1 MSRDDMPAQ
10 NPAAPITTFHGQ
22 TIDRLAFDGL
32 NVSEVSYRPGQR
44 MRPHAHADAIFSMV
58 LHGFSLE
65 HVGRDSFNVAP
76 SLYRYHPPEE
86 MHENVVGPTGWRLFN
101 IEVPAY
107 WLTRSSDE
115 GQLRQRG
122 LALTGGPM
130 TFLIQRMLREF
141 RFRDCNSRLVME
153 GLALELVGEATRAAA
168 SYNPVG
174 SKNRWLT
181 HVVDRINGEF
191 ARQLTL
197 GELASAAAV
206 DPTHLARCFRRRFNC
221 TIGEYVRR
229 VRIAFACRKLQS
241 TDVPLKELAAEAG
254 FCNQSH
260 FGRAFKA
267 MVGVTPVEYRRLFR
281 DG

>member
-1 MSRDDMPAQ
+1 MSRNDTLGQ
-10 NPAAPITTFHGQ
+10 NPAAPITPILGQ
-22 TIDRLAFDGL
+22 TIERLAFDGL
-32 NVSEVSYRPGQR
+32 NVSEVSYSPGQR
-44 MRPHAHADAIFSMV
+44 LRPHAHADAIFSMV

-65 HVGRDSFNVAP
+65 QVGRDSFNVAP
-76 SLYRYHPPEE
+76 SLYRYHAPEE
-86 MHENVVGPTGWRLFN
+86 THENLVGPTGWRLFN
-101 IEVPAY
+101 IEVPAH
-107 WLTRSSDE
+107 WLERSSDK
-115 GQLRQRG
+115 GQFLQRG

-153 GLALELVGEATRAAA
+153 GLALELVSEAARAAV

-174 SKNRWLT
+174 SKNKWLT
-181 HVVDRINGEF
+181 QVVDRINGEF

-197 GELASAAAV
+197 GELACAAAV
-206 DPTHLARCFRRRFNC
+206 HPTHLARSFRRRFNC
-221 TIGEYVRR
+221 TIGDYVRR

-241 TDVPLKELAAEAG
+241 TDVPLKELAAKAG

-260 FGRAFKA
+260 FGRAFRA
-267 MVGVTPVEYRRLFR
+267 VVGVTPVQYRQLFR